1 MSVIVQYEK
10 IHHLLR
16 SRQQLPK
23 SSDIVDPTPTRQFNC
38 ALLGLDPPELVAI
51 HRAVSTL
58 LHGRTLACRA
68 GGKFL
73 FAHVKMDLSM
83 SQDHWSGSKTCF

>member
-1 MSVIVQYEK
+1 MGVIVQYEQ

-23 SSDIVDPTPTRQFNC
+23 SSDIVDPTPTRQVNC

-58 LHGRTLACRA
+58 LHGRILACRA

-73 FAHVKMDLSM
+73 FVHFRMDISM
-83 SQDHWSGSKTCF
+83 SQDRWS

>member
-1 MSVIVQYEK
+1 MGVIVQYEQ

-38 ALLGLDPPELVAI
+38 ALLGLDPRGDPPRRLNAAPRPYFSLSGRRKI
-51 HRAVSTL
+51 PLRAL
-58 LHGRTLACRA
+58 
-68 GGKFL
+68 
-73 FAHVKMDLSM
+73 
-83 SQDHWSGSKTCF
+83 